1 MSDIRIP
8 LSEESEKDLSPS
20 PSPCAPPPARS
31 AGSEG
36 SADGLPPRLAFLVW
50 GIEPPGVR
58 EFVRGL
64 FTDILKLLVNVE
76 SVRGAVENS
85 GSLDGLPRVFEA
97 LRKLSGY
104 LLTNVET
111 AELRVEGLPD
121 ELTDNLA
128 ASSFALRHELRRV
141 FEKELNAEAGDR
153 PEPRHGPLRACA
165 LLENCFQQLTVTI
178 ARTFDASVSGVML
191 FENYRRRREE
201 SLTLRAELRAL
212 LGDARR
218 VEKHYTALSSRELLH
233 RARRFRYECLH
244 HLMYRD
250 WEDFERFA
258 DALELCYE
266 SEGEMRVLLHKMIC
280 YLEAL
285 LNQVGM
291 RAVLTDE

>member
-1 MSDIRIP
+1 MNDIHIP
-8 LSEESEKDLSPS
+8 LSDSSEKDLSPS
-20 PSPCAPPPARS
+20 LSLCAPQPAKS
-31 AGSEG
+31 ARTEG

-64 FTDILKLLVNVE
+64 FTDILKLLGNVE
-76 SVRGAVENS
+76 SIRCAVEN
-85 GSLDGLPRVFEA
+85 GGPIDGLPRVFGA

-111 AELRVEGLPD
+111 AEIRVEGLPAA
-121 ELTDNLA
+121 LTENLA
-128 ASSFALRHELRRV
+128 ASGFALRHELRRV
-141 FEKELNAEAGDR
+141 FEKELTAEAGDR
-153 PEPRHGPLRACA
+153 PEPRHDALRACA

-178 ARTFDASVSGVML
+178 ARTFDASVSGVLL

-212 LGDARR
+212 LSGARR
-218 VEKHYTALSSRELLH
+218 LDKHYTPLSSRALVN

-266 SEGEMRVLLHKMIC
+266 SEGEMRVLLHKMSC

-285 LNQVGM
+285 LNQVEM